1 MVRQVPPTMD
11 NKPPHQL
18 KAEPSAQSGPEN
30 HINNIATYLYDNEIL
45 SVGRMAAGLGLSAA
59 AVQQGLAELSARGCI
74 LETSPQTVALQ
85 ATGWPFWRF
94 ILEKACSRSSRQLG
108 RNTLVFESIGS
119 TNDVCLQA
127 AGRMANN
134 RQPLVV
140 LADRQTRGRG
150 RWGRNWT
157 ADAGQSVLMSVL
169 LPDAALSAETLTLA
183 AGVACAAAV
192 ERRTGCTVS
201 LKWPNDLLIDGRKLA
216 GILIETVPGRVEE
229 PATRK
234 FVLGLGLN
242 VNQQSADFPPELSQR
257 ATSLRLATGQAWDR
271 LSIIDAL
278 LSELDAIAGA
288 DAAPAVIANAWKTR
302 SQLLG
307 QTVRVR
313 CRGREIPGQIADVD
327 PLAGLVVR
335 DHAGAIH
342 FCPAAETTLLTE

>member
-1 MVRQVPPTMD
+1 MHNTHLHQPKADAGPQGDIESQVHT
-11 NKPPHQL
+11 
-18 KAEPSAQSGPEN
+18 
-30 HINNIATYLYDNEIL
+30 IATYLYEN
-45 SVGRMAAGLGLSAA
+45 GRLAVSQIATGLGISVA
-59 AVQQGLAELSARGCI
+59 AVQRGLAELSARGCI
-74 LETSPQTVALQ
+74 LETDPHTVALR

-94 ILEKACSRSSRQLG
+94 ILEKSGRRPKRELG
-108 RNTLVFESIGS
+108 RNTLVFESVGS
-119 TNDVCLQA
+119 TNDICLQA
-127 AGRMANN
+127 AGTIGNHG
-134 RQPLVV
+134 QPLVV

-150 RWGRNWT
+150 PWCRNW
-157 ADAGQSVLMSVL
+157 AANAGQSILMSVL
-169 LPDAALSAETLTLA
+169 LLDAALSAETLTLA

-192 ERRTGCTVS
+192 EKQTGCVVS

-216 GILIETVPGRVEE
+216 GILIETVPGRAEE